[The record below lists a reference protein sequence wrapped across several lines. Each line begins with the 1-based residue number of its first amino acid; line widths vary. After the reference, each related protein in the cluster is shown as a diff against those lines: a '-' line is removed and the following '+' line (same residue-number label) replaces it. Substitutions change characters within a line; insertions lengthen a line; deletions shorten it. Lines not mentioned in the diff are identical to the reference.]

1 MVVEELLRGR
11 YLAKSRAT
19 RDEALV
25 SRYKLPRGG
34 RKLSLYSLCESRL
47 TFLDPD
53 KCIRMGNCVP
63 LGDSK
68 EEEMIRHAKALVLL
82 TAILML
88 PLLVQAQDAS
98 SMASPDKQAAMAK
111 LQNMSAQLNLTPDQ
125 KKQMLP
131 IMMEEASKMKALKS
145 DTSLGPL
152 QKAMQM
158 KQLGADMDAKV
169 KPILNPDQY
178 QKFEAMRQQERE
190 QMIQKMRAGKQQ

>member
-1 MVVEELLRGR
+1 M
-11 YLAKSRAT
+11 T
-19 RDEALV
+19 
-25 SRYKLPRGG
+25 
-34 RKLSLYSLCESRL
+34 
-47 TFLDPD
+47 
-53 KCIRMGNCVP
+53 
-63 LGDSK
+63 
-68 EEEMIRHAKALVLL
+68 RHAKALVLL

-158 KQLGADMDAKV
+158 KDLGTQMDAKV

-178 QKFEAMRQQERE
+178 QKFEAMRAQERE